1 MISIILG
8 LIGLSIVVIF
18 HEFGHFV
25 FARLSGIEVEAFSV
39 GWGPSIVSHKGKKTE
54 WKLCAFP
61 IGGYCK
67 LKGEEG
73 FQAALDQ
80 NLQYIPSEKGSFFS
94 ASPLKRIFI
103 ASAGPLFS
111 VLFAAFIFILAVS
124 IGTTTVTAPNKII
137 LSSEIGSTLQN
148 EMPNPA
154 DIAGLKTGDKII
166 SIDGKE
172 IRDYSDLQEIIAIN
186 PGKTMSVEVLRN
198 GETHSLLITPRLD
211 PNTGVGVIGVYA
223 WIDPIVESV
232 QEKSPAAIADLHPG
246 DMIIEADGKV
256 ISNTIDLM
264 QVFNNANGSVSLRV
278 KRGDQTLSM
287 VVVAKSLE
295 ETGLRFEGILRTE
308 KAKSLPEAIS
318 MGVEE
323 TFSTLSLEIKSIG
336 LLFRGVNVF
345 KAISGPARLTYLIGT
360 AASEQI
366 KTEGLAGL
374 VPILDFLAF
383 ISIGLAI
390 MNLLPLPALD
400 GGRIL
405 IYLIELIRRR
415 PINAKSLYRYQFIG
429 AASILLLLLIATM
442 SDIFFFLGK

>member
-1 MISIILG
+1 
-8 LIGLSIVVIF
+8 
-18 HEFGHFV
+18 
-25 FARLSGIEVEAFSV
+25 
-39 GWGPSIVSHKGKKTE
+39 
-54 WKLCAFP
+54 
-61 IGGYCK
+61 
-67 LKGEEG
+67 
-73 FQAALDQ
+73 
-80 NLQYIPSEKGSFFS
+80 
-94 ASPLKRIFI
+94 
-103 ASAGPLFS
+103 
-111 VLFAAFIFILAVS
+111 
-124 IGTTTVTAPNKII
+124 
-137 LSSEIGSTLQN
+137 
-148 EMPNPA
+148 MPNPA

-172 IRDYSDLQEIIAIN
+172 ISDYSDLQEIIAIN

>member
-39 GWGPSIVSHKGKKTE
+39 GWGPSILSHKGKKTE

-137 LSSEIGSTLQN
+137 LSSEIGSTLQS

-198 GETHSLLITPRLD
+198 GEAHSLLITPRLD